1 MRNEPIKLLLLG
13 GKDVASTLE
22 VRQLKCMGLEM
33 VNLHTLIANLDV
45 METQEIVPTIVEL
58 IKQQGA
64 DGLIVDLDIYNDRQ
78 LLTSLHEVRALII
91 TIGSGQSH
99 DNKVERHIQRPLTR
113 QQYVAKLR
121 RILQECPRTQERLSL
136 PGRVEFRCG
145 DAEYT
150 CGIENLSTGGIQLR
164 TNALLEVGNIY
175 ELTLHLA
182 NERPMHVQARVLRKS
197 GNLRCYGARF
207 LHLTALQRQLL
218 EAYLNRFSFAAIERI
233 YYG

>member
-1 MRNEPIKLLLLG
+1 MRSEPIRLLLLG

-33 VNLHTLIANLDV
+33 TNLHSLIANLDA
-45 METQEIVPTIVEL
+45 MSTEELATTLLALLKQEN
-58 IKQQGA
+58 A
-64 DGLIVDLDIYNDRQ
+64 DGLIVDLDIFNDRQ
-78 LLTSLHEVRALII
+78 LLTSLHASQSLTI
-91 TIGSGQSH
+91 TIGSDQSI
-99 DNKVERHIQRPLTR
+99 NTKNHIQRPLTR

-121 RILQECPRTQERLSL
+121 HILQECPRTQERLSL
-136 PGRVEFRCG
+136 PGRVEFRCNG
-145 DAEYT
+145 AEYS

-164 TNALLEVGNIY
+164 SNAPLEIGNIY

-182 NERPMHVQARVLRKS
+182 NERPMQVQVRVLRKS
-197 GNLRCYGARF
+197 VNLRHFGARF
-207 LHLTALQRQLL
+207 LNLTALQRQLL

>member
-1 MRNEPIKLLLLG
+1 MRSEPIKLLLLG

-33 VNLHTLIANLDV
+33 TNLHSLIADLEK
-45 METQEIVPTIVEL
+45 METQVLATTVAAL
-58 IKQQGA
+58 IQQEKA
-64 DGLIVDLDIYNDRQ
+64 DGLIVDLDLFSDKQ
-78 LLTSLHEVRALII
+78 LLLNLKETRSLII
-91 TIGSGQSH
+91 TIGSDRSVSAK
-99 DNKVERHIQRPLTR
+99 NHIQRPLTR

-121 RILQECPRTQERLSL
+121 HILQECPRTQERLSL

-145 DAEYT
+145 GAEYT
-150 CGIENLSTGGIQLR
+150 CGIENLSRTGIQLR
-164 TNALLEVGNIY
+164 TNAPLEIGNIY

-182 NERPMHVQARVLRKS
+182 NERPMEVQARVLRKS
-197 GNLRCYGARF
+197 VNHRHFGARF
-207 LHLTALQRQLL
+207 LNLTAIQRQLL